1 MVAPMKRA
9 ARPRGGGAQTRRA
22 ALSGSWLTAA
32 AVARAA
38 GGELVQRG
46 RKAVGITTD
55 SRGDCSGKLF
65 VALRGAVA
73 DGVRGVG
80 GDLTRVHGVNRGAA
94 LPRRQVQRRLEA
106 LHLEVSVQ
114 GGEGAFLGE
123 ESVGRTA
130 APRCSGKQ
138 DDAAEHQRDARIRK
152 A

>member
-65 VALRGAVA
+65 VALRGERHDGHRYIEQAVKNGA
-73 DGVRGVG
+73 VGVVVVHLALRQSVG
-80 GDLTRVHGVNRGAA
+80 AAAVRVGPLTR
-94 LPRRQVQRRLEA
+94 
-106 LHLEVSVQ
+106 
-114 GGEGAFLGE
+114 AF
-123 ESVGRTA
+123 
-130 APRCSGKQ
+130 
-138 DDAAEHQRDARIRK
+138 
-152 A
+152 